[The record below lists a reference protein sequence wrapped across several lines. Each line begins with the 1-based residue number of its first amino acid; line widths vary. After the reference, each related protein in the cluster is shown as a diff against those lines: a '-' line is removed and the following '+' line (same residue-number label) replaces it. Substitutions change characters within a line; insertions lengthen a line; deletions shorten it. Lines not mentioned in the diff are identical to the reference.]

1 MTHSAP
7 DSPSNSKPL
16 AILKGT
22 AIAVW
27 RLCLLGSLSA
37 GFLLLGMAIAH
48 FYPHPNPHR
57 PLLDT
62 AIRLGRGGT
71 LPASQ
76 SPPRDVP
83 SPASSPSPSVSPSES
98 EDGDRLPTSAP
109 ADSANP
115 APAPEPLS
123 VTLPSDVFFAPASS
137 TLNPDKTE
145 LLDNII
151 SDLRNYQGATIRI
164 AGHTDNTGDA
174 RANQELSAQRARA
187 VAQYLTETL
196 GDRYQWQSVGYGETR
211 PLADNDSD
219 LNRQRNRRIEIEIQP
234 K

>member
-1 MTHSAP
+1 
-7 DSPSNSKPL
+7 
-16 AILKGT
+16 LKGT

-27 RLCLLGSLSA
+27 RLSLLAGLSV

-71 LPASQ
+71 LPARQ
-76 SPPRDVP
+76 SPPRDGP
-83 SPASSPSPSVSPSES
+83 SPANSPSPSES
-98 EDGDRLPTSAP
+98 EDGDRLPLSAP

-115 APAPEPLS
+115 APAPDPLS
-123 VTLPSDVFFAPASS
+123 VTLPSDIFFAPASS

-151 SDLRNYQGATIRI
+151 SDLRNYQGARIRI

-187 VAQYLTETL
+187 IAQYLTNAL
-196 GDRYQWQSVGYGETR
+196 GDRYEWQSVGYGETR